1 MARICL
7 ILTTPVVFLLLSIEL
22 FAQSA
27 PSPKISSLT
36 PTAVS
41 AGGPDFFLLVDRSE
55 YTSTSVVR
63 WDSELR
69 SQSGRLLNTEFINSG
84 RLAATVTAELIAE
97 PGLAMVAV
105 VDQELMTVSNTVTFI
120 IAEPLVITSPSILPP
135 GTVGV
140 PYFTPLNASGGIPP
154 YTWARLSP
162 FTTLPPRLRVDEEG
176 AIVGTPSSAGTFRF
190 GIRVGDDVATIA
202 TQNVEITIV
211 EPITITPNPMLPPGT
226 VGTPYGLTLTASG
239 GTPPYTWSIVSGAL
253 APGLTLNSATGAI
266 GGTPSLPGLFDFV
279 ALAADSAG
287 DIVAED
293 FRLMID
299 IDQAV
304 APQLA
309 VRPGRLL
316 FSFVRG
322 SQAATRK
329 LFVFNDGGGSLNF
342 QVEPPPPSE
351 AIYLN
356 VDAVQGDVTAGDPQ
370 ALDVTAD
377 PTGLPAGTY
386 LSVFRV
392 TSSTTGQSIPVE
404 VAMAISSRTQSIGV
418 SQTGLTFTHVAGGA
432 GVAIQGA
439 PGFAQSD
446 VGQGVPD
453 GVSTAVIKVLNV
465 GSGMMPWNTDVS
477 TLSGG
482 PWLSVTPRI
491 GTSDPSDGSML
502 EVRVD
507 PLGLDP
513 GAYSAL
519 IEVSSEQAAGLLQY
533 VTVVLNLLPVGS
545 RPGPIVTP
553 KGLIFIAPEGG
564 PPPEAQEIQISNLT
578 AAEISFTARPLTL
591 DGDGWLTAS
600 PEEGAVAPGDP
611 TTISVQVDSSD
622 LNPGIYRGLV
632 RLLFQG
638 GLSRTVGVILV
649 VVPNGPVSLKP
660 SRRFQNGCIPSE
672 VAPVFQLLGGTAPI
686 PAGWP
691 AAIEVKVVDDCGAP
705 MEQDSAIVDF
715 TNISSP
721 SLALGHSGSGVWTAT
736 WNVPN
741 IAQQSMAGVTV
752 TATDPGGVIGS
763 LTQAVSVVPNLT
775 PAPRV
780 NQGGVVHAASFVN
793 DPLGPG
799 TIVSIFGQDLSAEPL
814 SGGKGAEP
822 PLPLPTE
829 LAGTRIILAG
839 RSLPLLFS
847 REDQV
852 NAIVPFELTDRLNES
867 LPLFVQR
874 TDASSFSVSEPVFVM
889 AAPPGVFTQNQ
900 SGSGP
905 GAIQNVNFQIVTG
918 TNPVKGGDAVIIYCG
933 GLGAVT
939 PDVAS
944 GAAAPGSPLA
954 RVDGE
959 VVVTIGGLE
968 AQVLFAGLTPTFA
981 SLYQI
986 NVIVPQGL
994 SPGQAEVVV
1003 SIAGQTSTVVTL
1015 FVE

>member
-1 MARICL
+1 MARTRL
-7 ILTTPVVFLLLSIEL
+7 ILTTLVVFLLLSIGL
-22 FAQSA
+22 FAQVG
-27 PSPKISSLT
+27 PPPPTISSLT
-36 PTAVS
+36 PNAVS
-41 AGGPDFFLLVDRSE
+41 AGGPDFILLVDGSG
-55 YTSTSVVR
+55 YFSTSVVR
-63 WDSELR
+63 WDDLFLS
-69 SQSGRLLNTEFINSG
+69 TKFINPD
-84 RLAATVTAELIAE
+84 RLEAIVTADLIAK
-97 PGLAMVAV
+97 PGLAMVTV
-105 VDQELMTVSNTVTFI
+105 VDQELQTTSNTVTFT
-120 IAEPLVITSPSILPP
+120 IAEPLVITTPSILPP

-190 GIRVGDDVATIA
+190 GIRVADDAATIA

-211 EPITITPNPMLPPGT
+211 EPLTITLNPMLPPGT

-287 DIVAED
+287 VIVVED

-299 IDQAV
+299 IDKAV

-309 VRPGRLL
+309 VRPSRLL

-322 SQAATRK
+322 SQAATQK
-329 LFVFNDGGGSLNF
+329 VYVFNDGGGSLNF

-351 AIYLN
+351 AIYLS
-356 VDAVQGDVTAGDPQ
+356 VDTLQGDVTPGNPQ
-370 ALDVTAD
+370 AAEVTAD

-404 VAMAISSRTQSIGV
+404 VAMAISSRQQLLRI
-418 SQTGLTFTHVAGGA
+418 SQTGLTFTGVVGGGGA
-432 GVAIQGA
+432 AIRGA
-439 PGFAQSD
+439 QRFDDWSG

-453 GVSTAVIKVLNV
+453 GVSTGVIEVFND
-465 GSGMMPWNTDVS
+465 GSGVMPWNTAVG

-482 PWLSVTPRI
+482 GWLSVTPTS
-491 GTSDPSDGSML
+491 GTSDPSDGSMV

-507 PLGLDP
+507 PLGLVPDVYY
-513 GAYSAL
+513 GQIAVAAD
-519 IEVSSEQAAGLLQY
+519 QAANSPQF

-564 PPPEAQEIQISNLT
+564 PPPEAQEIRISNLT
-578 AAEISFTARPLTL
+578 ADQISFTATPLTL
-591 DGDGWLTAS
+591 DGDGWLMAS
-600 PEEGAVAPGDP
+600 PNEGAVAPRDP
-611 TTISVQVDSSD
+611 TTIGVQADSIN
-622 LNPGIYRGLV
+622 LNPGTYRGLV

-638 GLSRTVGVILV
+638 GLSRTVDVTLV

-660 SRRFQNGCIPSE
+660 SRRFQNGCIPSQ

-691 AAIEVKVVDDCGAP
+691 AAIEVTVVDDCGAP
-705 MEQDSAIVDF
+705 MEQGSAIVDF

-752 TATDPGGVIGS
+752 TATDPGGIIGS
-763 LTQAVSVVPNLT
+763 LTQAVSVAPNLT

-793 DPLGPG
+793 DPLGLG
-799 TIVSIFGQDLSAEPL
+799 TIVSIFGQDLSNEPI
-814 SGGKGAEP
+814 SGPGMLAP
-822 PLPLPTE
+822 SLPIPTE
-829 LAGTRIILAG
+829 LAGTEISLGG
-839 RSLPLLFS
+839 RLLPLLFS

-867 LPLFVQR
+867 LPLLVRR
-874 TDASSFSVSEPVFVM
+874 TDTLSFSVSEPVFMM
-889 AAPPGVFTQNQ
+889 AARPGVFTQNQ

-905 GAIQNVNFQIVTG
+905 GAIQSNANFQIVTG

-944 GAAAPGSPLA
+944 GAEAPGSPLA

-1003 SIAGQTSTVVTL
+1003 SIDGQTSTVVTL

>member
-1 MARICL
+1 MARTRL
-7 ILTTPVVFLLLSIEL
+7 ILTTLVVFLLLSIEL
-22 FAQSA
+22 FAQFV
-27 PSPKISSLT
+27 PQIKSLT

-41 AGGPDFFLLVDRSE
+41 AGGPDFILLVDGSE

-63 WDSELR
+63 WESVF
-69 SQSGRLLNTEFINSG
+69 LNTEFINSG
-84 RLAATVTAELIAE
+84 RLAATVTADLIAE

-105 VDQELMTVSNTVTFI
+105 VDQESMTVSNTVTFT
-120 IAEPLVITSPSILPP
+120 IAEPLVITSPSILPS

-211 EPITITPNPMLPPGT
+211 EPITITPKPMLPPGT

-266 GGTPSLPGLFDFV
+266 GGTPSLAGVFDFV

-309 VRPGRLL
+309 VRPDRLL

-386 LSVFRV
+386 LSAFRV

-418 SQTGLTFTHVAGGA
+418 SQTGLTFTRVAGGA
-432 GVAIQGA
+432 GAAIRGA
-439 PGFAQSD
+439 QRFDDRSG
-446 VGQGVPD
+446 VGPGVPD
-453 GVSTAVIKVLNV
+453 GVSTGVIEVLND
-465 GSGMMPWNTDVS
+465 GSGVMPWNTEVG

-482 PWLSVTPRI
+482 PWLSVTPTS
-491 GTSDPSDGSML
+491 GTSDPSDGSMV

-507 PLGLDP
+507 PLGLVPDVYY
-513 GAYSAL
+513 GQVAVVAD
-519 IEVSSEQAAGLLQY
+519 QAAGLLQY

-578 AAEISFTARPLTL
+578 ADQISFTATPLTL
-591 DGDGWLTAS
+591 DGDGWLMAS
-600 PEEGAVAPGDP
+600 PNEGAVAPGDP
-611 TTISVQVDSSD
+611 TTIGVQADSIN
-622 LNPGIYRGLV
+622 LNPGTYRGLM
-632 RLLFQG
+632 RLLFDG
-638 GLSRTVGVILV
+638 DLSRTVDVVLV
-649 VVPNGPVSLKP
+649 VAPNDTAQLKP

-691 AAIEVKVVDDCGAP
+691 AAIEVTVVDDCGAP
-705 MEQDSAIVDF
+705 MEQGSAIVDF

-752 TATDPGGVIGS
+752 TATDPGGIIGS
-763 LTQAVSVVPNLT
+763 LTQAVSVAPNLT

-799 TIVSIFGQDLSAEPL
+799 TIVSIFGQNLSAEPL

-829 LAGTRIILAG
+829 LAGTEISLGG
-839 RSLPLLFS
+839 RLLPLLFS

-867 LPLFVQR
+867 LPLLVRR
-874 TDASSFSVSEPVFVM
+874 TDTLSFSISEPVFVM
-889 AAPPGVFTQNQ
+889 AARPGVFTQNL

-905 GAIQNVNFQIVTG
+905 GVIQRHPHPELVSE
-918 TNPVKGGDAVIIYCG
+918 TNPVQAFAAIIIYCA
-933 GLGAVT
+933 GLGEVT
-939 PDVAS
+939 PAVIS
-944 GAAAPGSPLA
+944 GEAAPGSPLA

-981 SLYQI
+981 SLYQV

-1003 SIAGQTSTVVTL
+1003 SIDGQTSTVVTL